1 MEEYEFLQQ
10 LRASVSAMFPRLS
23 KLSALLLPALGAV
36 QAVQNAQTCS
46 DLMNTLK
53 LDSSVKLILTSAYP
67 DNSTFQDPYSQAYN
81 APAPYL
87 PAFCRVYAN
96 ISTSPTSATLFEVWM
111 PLETWNGRF
120 LTVGNGGGAGGV
132 NYPSLGQ
139 GLRAGYATCSTDCGH
154 NSTVIDGFW
163 QALGEQVAID
173 FGWYVFLNM
182 SGRCIY
188 MLGAQCISV
197 PYMRNRL
204 LHSFMVRITAKHISL
219 VARQVYCW
227 YNAPLTR
234 RRETINSLCGAIPR
248 RLRWCSCGT
257 S

>member
-139 GLRAGYATCSTDCGH
+139 GLRAGYATCSTDAGH
-154 NSTVIDGFW
+154 NSSAVDGSW
-163 QALGEQVAID
+163 QSRGEQVAID
-173 FGWYVFLNM
+173 FGWY
-182 SGRCIY
+182 
-188 MLGAQCISV
+188 
-197 PYMRNRL
+197 
-204 LHSFMVRITAKHISL
+204 
-219 VARQVYCW
+219 
-227 YNAPLTR
+227 
-234 RRETINSLCGAIPR
+234 
-248 RLRWCSCGT
+248 
-257 S
+257 